1 MRALRRRRQEAFSR
15 LHRRASK
22 KWRAIPSPTIR
33 TRSAKAMA
41 SISPMRGKGLRLVGS
56 GIACLIHAV
65 FPFLFVHTASDTVK
79 DMHRGIAK
87 PTDGPNWE
95 RHPII

>member
-1 MRALRRRRQEAFSR
+1 MTGNPFTNHPHDVGESYGEHLAHA
-15 LHRRASK
+15 
-22 KWRAIPSPTIR
+22 
-33 TRSAKAMA
+33 
-41 SISPMRGKGLRLVGS
+41 GKSGFRLVGS

-79 DMHRGIAK
+79 DMHRGITKRVDA
-87 PTDGPNWE
+87 PNWE